1 MTVKN
6 ENIEDTFLAKWIADE
21 LSDTEFKQLVSE
33 ADYLAYQKIKEGIN
47 VYQHIETADNDF
59 TLKQVKKK
67 ISSINTK
74 KKSPKVISIYYKAAI
89 AVAASFI
96 LLFGLNNFFFNDVT
110 NSTNFGEQQTI
121 TLLDGSE
128 VILNAKSTLT
138 YNKKDWATNRE
149 VTLDGEGFFK
159 VKKGSTFTVNATN
172 GSITVLGTQFN
183 VLNNSN
189 FFETTCYQGKVSVVS
204 DEQKFVLTPTMRV
217 TNNNGIVTS
226 TTIQPNQN
234 PTWIDGISSFKAVP
248 LKQVILALEKQFN
261 ISFKPYNIDD
271 SVIFTGSFDNKN
283 LKSALAS
290 VFETV
295 QINYTVKNNIVT
307 LERQP

>member
-1 MTVKN
+1 
-6 ENIEDTFLAKWIADE
+6 
-21 LSDTEFKQLVSE
+21 
-33 ADYLAYQKIKEGIN
+33 
-47 VYQHIETADNDF
+47 
-59 TLKQVKKK
+59 
-67 ISSINTK
+67 
-74 KKSPKVISIYYKAAI
+74 
-89 AVAASFI
+89 
-96 LLFGLNNFFFNDVT
+96 
-110 NSTNFGEQQTI
+110 
-121 TLLDGSE
+121 
-128 VILNAKSTLT
+128 
-138 YNKKDWATNRE
+138 
-149 VTLDGEGFFK
+149 
-159 VKKGSTFTVNATN
+159 
-172 GSITVLGTQFN
+172 
-183 VLNNSN
+183 
-189 FFETTCYQGKVSVVS
+189 
-204 DEQKFVLTPTMRV
+204 MRV

-290 VFETV
+290 IFETV

>member
-1 MTVKN
+1 MTAKN
-6 ENIEDTFLAKWIADE
+6 ENIEDTFLAKWIAGE

-33 ADYLAYQKIKEGIN
+33 ADYLAYQKIKEGIS
-47 VYQHIETADNDF
+47 VYQYIETADNDL
-59 TLKQVKKK
+59 TLKQIKNK
-67 ISSINTK
+67 ISSIKTK
-74 KKSPKVISIYYKAAI
+74 KKSHKVISIYYKAAI
-89 AVAASFI
+89 AVAASLL
-96 LLFGLNNFFFNDVT
+96 LLFGLNNFFFNEVKI
-110 NSTNFGEQQTI
+110 STNFGEQQTI
-121 TLLDGSE
+121 TLLDGSK
-128 VILNAKSTLT
+128 VILNAKSKLI
-138 YNKKDWATNRE
+138 YNKKDWTKNRE

-159 VKKGSTFTVNATN
+159 VKKGSTFTVNTTN
-172 GSITVLGTQFN
+172 GSVTVLGTQFN
-183 VLNNSN
+183 VLNYSN
-189 FFETTCYQGKVSVVS
+189 FFETTCYQGKVSVLS
-204 DEQKFVLTPTMRV
+204 SEQKFILKPKMRV
-217 TNNNGIVTS
+217 TNNKGLITNS
-226 TTIQPNQN
+226 TIQPNQN
-234 PTWIDGISSFKAVP
+234 PTWLDGISSFKAVP